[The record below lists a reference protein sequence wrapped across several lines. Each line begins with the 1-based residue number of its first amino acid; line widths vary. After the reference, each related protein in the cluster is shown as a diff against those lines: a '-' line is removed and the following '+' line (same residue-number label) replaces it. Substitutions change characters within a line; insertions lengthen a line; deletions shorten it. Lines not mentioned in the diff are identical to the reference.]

1 MTEHIRGRRVSWLAA
16 TILLAIALLAP
27 ELPGARIAVTAG
39 SVEIGRGEPP
49 VWTPAETGVALGA
62 GDRVRTGA
70 DGKAEVTVAG
80 ASVRLYPNSLLRLP
94 ASAPQGGDAVELREG
109 TSLFDVLRRARDSFE
124 VRTPEVVIS
133 VKGTRFAVAVGD
145 HDASVSVFRGL
156 VGVRGDAQAPAA
168 EMLVHPGFQA
178 HGSDHFELS
187 WRGID
192 DPWEAWTEGELDTE
206 LLRGAPVEAVLQDVR
221 LATLDLQKDVHVP
234 ASRAPESGPDR
245 DRDGGLDGDTHN
257 GPPERDPVADA
268 GNDVK
273 RGIVQEVIANILNGP
288 DNGQGGGPGGPTG
301 PILDIVFVDGSG
313 VPGPDVVQVLDG
325 VTTWVFEEDQLED
338 ILDDDESLPADLLAI
353 LDTQGIEEELFTNQ
367 LLGLFGGGGG
377 GDDDDDDDD
386 DD

>member
-1 MTEHIRGRRVSWLAA
+1 MTEHIQGRRVSWLAA

-27 ELPGARIAVTAG
+27 EFPGARIAVTAG

-49 VWTPAETGVALGA
+49 VWTPAEAGVALGA

-94 ASAPQGGDAVELREG
+94 DAAPRSGDAVELREG
-109 TSLFDVLRRARDSFE
+109 TSLFDVLKRKSDAFE
-124 VRTPEVVIS
+124 VRTPEVVVS

-145 HDASVSVFRGL
+145 QNASVSVFRGL
-156 VGVRGDAQAPAA
+156 VGVRGDGQPSLS

-187 WRGID
+187 WSGID
-192 DPWEAWTEGELDTE
+192 DPWEAWSEGAFESE
-206 LLRGAPVEAVLQDVR
+206 LLRDGPVEAVLQDVR
-221 LATLDLQKDVHVP
+221 VAALDLQKDLHVP
-234 ASRAPESGPDR
+234 ASRAPESGPDK
-245 DRDGGLDGDTHN
+245 DRGPDVDEKQN

-268 GNDVK
+268 DDDVK
-273 RGIVQEVIANILNGP
+273 RGIVQEVIENILDGP
-288 DNGQGGGPGGPTG
+288 DDGQGGGGGGPTG

-325 VTTWVFEEDQLED
+325 ATTWVFEEDQLED
-338 ILDDDESLPADLLAI
+338 ILDDDDSLPSDLLAI

-367 LLGLFGGGGG
+367 LLGLFGGRG

-386 DD
+386 D